1 MNNMDKK
8 NYESMDV
15 DGGRPIKMWTEGVPV
30 EQAAKQQLANTAR
43 MPFVYKHI
51 AVMPDVH
58 LGEGSMIGCVISA
71 LGAVI
76 PAAVGADIGC
86 GMTAA
91 KTTLTANDLPDNLS
105 GPPSAIERAIPHGM
119 SPKTRNHRG
128 HDQGSWC
135 TPPAPADAARASLKD
150 EFDAI
155 CLKTPPLANTSN

>member
-1 MNNMDKK
+1 MHEK

-105 GPPSAIERAIPHGM
+105 GPPVRSSAPSRTGCRRRPATIADTTRVRGARRRRRSTRPGRA
-119 SPKTRNHRG
+119 
-128 HDQGSWC
+128 
-135 TPPAPADAARASLKD
+135 
-150 EFDAI
+150 
-155 CLKTPPLANTSN
+155 